1 MYFLKYININR
12 CQPILWLSIHI
23 VVADLRICR
32 FFTTF
37 TITDEIK
44 GKALWH
50 SITIPAV
57 GANRLP
63 QNI

>member
-23 VVADLRICR
+23 VVADVRICR
-32 FFTTF
+32 IFTTF

-44 GKALWH
+44 EKHYGTA
-50 SITIPAV
+50 
-57 GANRLP
+57 
-63 QNI
+63 

>member
-23 VVADLRICR
+23 VVADVCICR

-44 GKALWH
+44 GKALWL